1 MLRESVAVEKKQ
13 QPLAVMKFEDIYDL
27 KSLDIMKREW
37 KCDYEEIKS
46 TIYVWL
52 IVLYG
57 NVSSQAEKISD
68 SINVCFFFTAFFFLY
83 KKNKKY
89 WIRFTISWDLLDQC
103 LVCFP
108 FWTSSTPD
116 VLNNLHWNGN
126 NKNSPGFSDSSLM

>member
-1 MLRESVAVEKKQ
+1 MEKKQ

-68 SINVCFFFTAFFFLY
+68 SINVWFFFTAFFFLI
-83 KKNKKY
+83 KKIKS
-89 WIRFTISWDLLDQC
+89 IESDLLY
-103 LVCFP
+103 LET
-108 FWTSSTPD
+108 FWTSA
-116 VLNNLHWNGN
+116 
-126 NKNSPGFSDSSLM
+126 